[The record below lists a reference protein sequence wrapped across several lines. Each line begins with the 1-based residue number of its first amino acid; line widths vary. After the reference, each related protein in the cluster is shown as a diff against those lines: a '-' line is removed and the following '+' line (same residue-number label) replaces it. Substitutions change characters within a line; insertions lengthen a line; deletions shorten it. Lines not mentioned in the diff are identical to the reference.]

1 MSSVSGAN
9 VRFTKLFHI
18 CFAQNI
24 PFVAYLLPG
33 SNDLKIA
40 IQYKSLP
47 RTINLSEIAKCKGFI
62 VAPFDLD
69 NHLPVRLIEPD
80 LLLNSEVSDEQL
92 SILRNVEL
100 FRDIESTHGTVKS
113 TTQEQYTQKVTEG
126 KKKIAD
132 GSFEKFV
139 LSRTLV
145 ETAHE
150 GFDPSLFL
158 ELVHKAYPNTLRY
171 VFNIPGAGCWM
182 GATPEPLVSMKGN
195 SVQVTSL
202 AGTQK
207 MSDNLVD
214 DISWGTKEL
223 IEQRFVTTYIEDSI
237 KKFGETEYTID
248 GPSNFRAANVVHL
261 KTVFNI
267 KSLNIRSKFGDFV
280 KEIHPTP
287 SVCGLPK
294 QAALTYIKSVENH
307 SREYYSGFLGP
318 VNMMEETQLFVNLR
332 CMQWTAQNFVFYAGA
347 GITAGSDPDLEWEET
362 NQKLVAMRSI
372 IQQIK
377 Q

>member
-1 MSSVSGAN
+1 MSFVSGAYA
-9 VRFTKLFHI
+9 RFTRLFHI
-18 CFAQNI
+18 CFEQNI

-47 RTINLSEIAKCKGFI
+47 RKINLSELSKCKGFI
-62 VAPFDLD
+62 IAPFDLD
-69 NHLPVRLIEPD
+69 NHLPVWLIEPD
-80 LLLNSEVSDEQL
+80 LLLNSEVSDVQL
-92 SILRNVEL
+92 STLRNVEL
-100 FRDIESTHGTVKS
+100 FRDIINTSGTVIS
-113 TTQEQYTQKVTEG
+113 TTKEQYTQKVSEG
-126 KKKIAD
+126 KRKIAEQ
-132 GSFEKFV
+132 SFEKFV
-139 LSRTLV
+139 LSRALV
-145 ETAHE
+145 EAVHD

-158 ELVHKAYPNTLRY
+158 DLVHKAYPNTLRY
-171 VFNIPGAGCWM
+171 VFNIPGTGCWM
-182 GATPEPLVSMKGN
+182 GATPEPLVSIKGN
-195 SVQVTSL
+195 NVQVTSL

-207 MSDNLVD
+207 MNENLVD

-223 IEQRFVTTYIEDSI
+223 IEQRFVTNYIEKSI
-237 KKFGETEYTID
+237 RKFGETEYTID
-248 GPSNFRAANVVHL
+248 GPHNFRAANVVHL

-267 KSLNIRSKFGDFV
+267 QSRSITSKLGDFV

-294 QAALTYIKSVENH
+294 QAALAYIKSVENH

-318 VNMMEETQLFVNLR
+318 VNLMDETQLFVNLR

-347 GITAGSDPDLEWEET
+347 GITAGSDPELEWEET
-362 NQKLVAMRSI
+362 NQKLVAMQSI
-372 IQQIK
+372 IQQTK

>member
-1 MSSVSGAN
+1 MSFVSGAN
-9 VRFTKLFHI
+9 VRFTRLFHI
-18 CFAQNI
+18 CFTQNI

-33 SNDLKIA
+33 SNDLIIA

-62 VAPFDLD
+62 IAPFDLD
-69 NHLPVRLIEPD
+69 NHLPVWLIEPD
-80 LLLNSEVSDEQL
+80 MLLNSEVSDEQL
-92 SILRNVEL
+92 ATLLNVEL
-100 FRDIESTHGTVKS
+100 FRDIANTLATVKS
-113 TTQEQYTQKVTEG
+113 TTKEQYTQKVIEG
-126 KKKIAD
+126 KKRIAD

-145 ETAHE
+145 ESVHD

-158 ELVHKAYPNTLRY
+158 ELVYKAYPNTLRY

-182 GATPEPLVSMKGN
+182 GATPEPLVSTKGIN
-195 SVQVTSL
+195 VQVTSL

-207 MSDNLVD
+207 LNENLVD

-223 IEQRFVTTYIEDSI
+223 IEQRFVTNYIEESI

-248 GPSNFRAANVVHL
+248 GPNNFRAANVVHL

-267 KSLNIRSKFGDFV
+267 QSRSITSKLGDFV

-294 QAALTYIKSVENH
+294 QAALAYIKSVENH

-318 VNMMEETQLFVNLR
+318 VNLMDETQLFVNLR

-347 GITAGSDPDLEWEET
+347 GITAGSDPELEWEET
-362 NQKLVAMRSI
+362 NQKLVAMQSI
-372 IQQIK
+372 IQQTK